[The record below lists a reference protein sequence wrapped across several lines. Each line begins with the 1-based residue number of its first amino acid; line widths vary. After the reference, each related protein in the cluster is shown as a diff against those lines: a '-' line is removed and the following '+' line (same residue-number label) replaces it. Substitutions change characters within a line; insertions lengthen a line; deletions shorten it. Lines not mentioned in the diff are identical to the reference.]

1 MTAERF
7 RDTALSDQGA
17 RQNGRC
23 LDPIAFPSGGGKPA
37 ERQARMRCGVREMAF
52 RTTARSRHVQ
62 L

>member
-23 LDPIAFPSGGGKPA
+23 LDPIAFPSGRGKTA
-37 ERQARMRCGVREMAF
+37 ERQARMRRRVREMAL
-52 RTTARSRHVQ
+52 RKTERCV
-62 L
+62 